1 MTENQSANGF
11 KAFSI
16 IWIGQ
21 LVSLLGSGLTSFA
34 LGIWALERS
43 QSVTQYTLIIVLAG
57 LPGIIFA
64 PFAGAFVDRWDRRLV
79 MLWTDLGAGMITL
92 AYAYLLWQGQLE
104 VWHIYIGA
112 FLGSLLGTFQWPAYV
127 AAITSLI
134 TDVKQYGRVN
144 GMLEFGQAGTTIAAP
159 ALAGILMAAVD
170 IWGVLLV
177 DFATFL
183 FAAGTLLLVKVPRP
197 ETSAGAAAA
206 KGSIW
211 REAAYG
217 WKFIRERPGMFRL
230 LLFFATVNFAVCV
243 CGVAVLPMVLG
254 FTGSK
259 AAVGTI
265 MSLVG
270 IGMLIGGAIM
280 TATGGPKK
288 RVYGV
293 LGVAFLISICLVM
306 IGIRPS
312 LTLVGAGM
320 LLWYI
325 GIPIMN
331 GSSTAIWQAKTP
343 GDVQGRVFAMRRM
356 IAQFT
361 TPLGDFAAGPL
372 ADKVFIP
379 LLMPGGA
386 LAGTKIGEIV
396 GVGPGRGIGLM
407 FLLAAVVPASAA
419 VIGFLDPRVRNV
431 ESELPDAP
439 KRGAAAPAPE
449 PEPTPESA
457 AETTPETGAK
467 STQGAEA

>member
-1 MTENQSANGF
+1 MSDSQPAQGMKTFGT
-11 KAFSI
+11 

-43 QSVTQYTLIIVLAG
+43 NSVTQYTLIILSAS
-57 LPGIIFA
+57 LPAIVVA
-64 PFAGAFVDRWDRRLV
+64 PFAGALVDRWDRRKV
-79 MLWTDLGAGMITL
+79 MLITDIGPGIITL
-92 AYAYLLWQGQLE
+92 VYALLLWKGEMQ

-112 FLGSLLGTFQWPAYV
+112 AINSVFSTFQWPAYIS
-127 AAITSLI
+127 AITMLV
-134 TDVKQYGRVN
+134 DKKQYGRVN

-159 ALAGILMAAVD
+159 ALAGLMLSVVN

-183 FAAGTLLLVKVPRP
+183 FAAATLLLVRIPRP
-197 ETSAGAAAA
+197 EVSPEGRKA

-211 REAAYG
+211 REAGYG
-217 WKFIRERPGMFRL
+217 WTFIRERPGLFNL
-230 LLFFATVNFAVCV
+230 LLFFAVVNFALCA
-243 CGVAVLPMVLG
+243 CGVAIVPMVLA

-280 TATGGPKK
+280 TATGGP
-288 RVYGV
+288 RPRIYGV
-293 LGVAFLISICLVM
+293 LGVGLLISVCFVLV
-306 IGIRPS
+306 GLKPS
-312 LTLVGAGM
+312 LFLVGAGV

-325 GIPIMN
+325 GLPIQN
-331 GSSTAIWQAKTP
+331 GSSTAIWQSKTP
-343 GDVQGRVFAMRRM
+343 PDVQGRVFAMRRM

-361 TPLGDFAAGPL
+361 TPIGDFSAGPL
-372 ADKVFIP
+372 ADRVFIP

-386 LAGTKIGEIV
+386 LADTAVGRLV

-407 FLLAAVVPASAA
+407 FLTMAAIPGLAA
-419 VIGFLDPRVRNV
+419 IWGLLNPRVRNV
-431 ESELPDAP
+431 ETELPDAP
-439 KRGAAAPAPE
+439 KKVAAPPPPPEETAAEPAAASGE
-449 PEPTPESA
+449 PEA
-457 AETTPETGAK
+457 AAA
-467 STQGAEA
+467 QA

>member
-1 MTENQSANGF
+1 MSDSKPSPGMKT
-11 KAFSI
+11 FSV

-34 LGIWALERS
+34 LGVWALERTN
-43 QSVTQYTLIIVLAG
+43 SVTQYTLIIVCASVPAILV
-57 LPGIIFA
+57 A
-64 PFAGAFVDRWDRRLV
+64 PFAGALVDRWDRKWV
-79 MLWTDLGAGMITL
+79 MFWTDLGPGVITL
-92 AYAYLLWQGQLE
+92 TYAALLWQGELQ

-112 FLGSLLGTFQWPAYV
+112 AFNSVFSTFQWPAYIS
-127 AAITSLI
+127 AITMLVDRS
-134 TDVKQYGRVN
+134 QYGRVN
-144 GMLEFGQAGTTIAAP
+144 GMLDFGQAGTTIAAP
-159 ALAGILMAAVD
+159 ALAGLLLTVTD
-170 IWGVLLV
+170 IWGVLLA

-183 FAAGTLLLVKVPRP
+183 FAAATLLFVRIPRP
-197 ETSAGAAAA
+197 EVSAGAAKA

-217 WKFIRERPGMFRL
+217 WTFIRERPGL
-230 LLFFATVNFAVCV
+230 LNLLFFFAAVNLAICA

-270 IGMLIGGAIM
+270 IGMLVGGAIM
-280 TATGGPKK
+280 TATGGPKP

-293 LGVAFLISICLVM
+293 LGVGLLISVCFVL
-306 IGIRPS
+306 IGLKPS
-312 LTLVGAGM
+312 LLLVGAGV

-325 GIPIMN
+325 GLPIMN

-361 TPLGDFAAGPL
+361 TPIGDFSAGPL

-386 LAGTKIGEIV
+386 LADTAIGRVV
-396 GVGPGRGIGLM
+396 GVGPGRGIALM
-407 FLLAAVVPASAA
+407 FLTMAAIPGLAALW
-419 VIGFLDPRVRNV
+419 GFLNPRIRNV
-431 ESELPDAP
+431 EAELPDAP
-439 KRGAAAPAPE
+439 KKQAAPPPPKEETEGEEQKTAAAQA
-449 PEPTPESA
+449 
-457 AETTPETGAK
+457 
-467 STQGAEA
+467 